1 MKKIAFSII
10 FAAILLGSTTI
21 SCFAGD
27 GWQSNI
33 LISSGSASSKL
44 TFGQNPAAT
53 DLNDGFY
60 DVPAML
66 SGHLKAAFTDSE
78 ETLWRDIRGVG
89 SENLKEWQL
98 SITSGSRDIIKIIW
112 DKKSFPKDARV
123 TLIDTDTGKSIDMK
137 MLSSYAM
144 ENRDVCELLIKVTNT

>member
-1 MKKIAFSII
+1 MKKIAFSIL
-10 FAAILLGSTTI
+10 FTAILLVSTNI

-66 SGHLKAAFTDSE
+66 SGELKAAFTDDE
-78 ETLWRDIRGVG
+78 ETLWRDIRGIG
-89 SENLKEWQL
+89 NETLKEWRL
-98 SITSGSRDIIKIIW
+98 SVISASGEIVKISW
-112 DKKSFPKDARV
+112 DKKSFPKDTRV
-123 TLIDTDTGKSIDMK
+123 TLIDIDTGKSIDMK
-137 MLSSYAM
+137 LLSSYAM
-144 ENRDVCELLIKVTNT
+144 ENEGGSELLSKVSKI